1 MSTLCLTQ
9 SSKTAPT
16 PDKKNRLGAL
26 DNYAKRGCENFQDNL
41 DYAYEN
47 YLKDGFLPNNLL
59 GGWEQNTKTKAFHQA
74 AYAAEY
80 AKLVQYIMTKD
91 ETTDIKNFNVETAGK
106 NVNVYSID
114 GSQVRSNVSKDKALD
129 GLRSGIYVVDGE
141 KHFVK

>member
-1 MSTLCLTQ
+1 
-9 SSKTAPT
+9 
-16 PDKKNRLGAL
+16 
-26 DNYAKRGCENFQDNL
+26 
-41 DYAYEN
+41 
-47 YLKDGFLPNNLL
+47 
-59 GGWEQNTKTKAFHQA
+59 
-74 AYAAEY
+74 
-80 AKLVQYIMTKD
+80 MTKD